1 MSDDGVDRVL
11 SELFCI
17 AALQVAVV
25 SKNVKQVADGKEPS
39 AKVIHS
45 LTVLLPLI
53 LFTAD
58 RVSVVHVVA
67 CSLASQFIQ
76 EGGPLGQMSLI
87 GHAELFTSHPRN
99 VRQI

>member
-1 MSDDGVDRVL
+1 MSGDGVDRVL

-45 LTVLLPLI
+45 L
-53 LFTAD
+53 AGYC
-58 RVSVVHVVA
+58 H
-67 CSLASQFIQ
+67 
-76 EGGPLGQMSLI
+76 
-87 GHAELFTSHPRN
+87 
-99 VRQI
+99 

>member
-1 MSDDGVDRVL
+1 
-11 SELFCI
+11 
-17 AALQVAVV
+17 
-25 SKNVKQVADGKEPS
+25 
-39 AKVIHS
+39 
-45 LTVLLPLI
+45 VLLPLI

-76 EGGPLGQMSLI
+76 EGPLGQMSLI